1 MNGLELLLRNE
12 AASVVLEAV
21 RISGMMIV
29 APLGWTTAPNRVK
42 AVLVLL
48 LTLASHGEIGQV
60 PVSEAPVEALA
71 FCVGNE
77 FILGIAI
84 GLVPRFIIAAVE
96 IAGEQIAPMMGMGVA
111 QIFDPT
117 AHGSTNVITSILRNL
132 AVLVGVL
139 VGLHRVLIGAVIGSF
154 RAVPAGTIASV
165 SNLTELILALSSEAL
180 VTGVK
185 LAIPLIAV
193 LLVTQVGLAFVSR
206 AAPAMQV
213 FSIGFAVTTSVGAV
227 LLIATLPDFG
237 YDVAAEMSR
246 AGERIEALVL
256 SVRGPTP

>member
-21 RISGMMIV
+21 RISGMLIV
-29 APLGWTTAPNRVK
+29 APLGWTTAPARVK
-42 AVLVLL
+42 AVLVIL
-48 LTLASHGEIGQV
+48 LTLAAHGEIGQV

-71 FCVGNE
+71 FCAGNE

-117 AHGSTNVITSILRNL
+117 AHGTTNVITSILRNL

-154 RAVPAGTIASV
+154 RAVPAGTIAGI
-165 SNLTELILALSSEAL
+165 SNLTELIVALSGEAL

-193 LLVTQVGLAFVSR
+193 LLVTQVALAFVSR

-213 FSIGFAVTTSVGAV
+213 FSIGFAVKGSS
-227 LLIATLPDFG
+227 P
-237 YDVAAEMSR
+237 
-246 AGERIEALVL
+246 
-256 SVRGPTP
+256 